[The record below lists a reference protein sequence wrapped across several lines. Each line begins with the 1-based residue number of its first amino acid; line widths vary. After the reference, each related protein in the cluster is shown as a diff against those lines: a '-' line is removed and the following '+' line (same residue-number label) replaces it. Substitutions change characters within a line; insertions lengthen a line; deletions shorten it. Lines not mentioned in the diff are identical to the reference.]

1 MLVKILPESNT
12 EGGPSSK
19 EWRIPQIKEANGCV
33 NVLVGI
39 RKLLNFVI
47 CEMEEVE
54 VVAA

>member
-12 EGGPSSK
+12 EGGQSSK
-19 EWRIPQIKEANGCV
+19 EWKIPQIKEVNGCA